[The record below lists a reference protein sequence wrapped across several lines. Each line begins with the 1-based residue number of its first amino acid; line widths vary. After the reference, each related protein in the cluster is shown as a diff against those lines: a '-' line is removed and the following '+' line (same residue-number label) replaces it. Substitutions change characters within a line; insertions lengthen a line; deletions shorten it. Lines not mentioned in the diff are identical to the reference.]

1 MGSID
6 EEEMKRY
13 IARFPVHNK
22 WQRTYIN
29 FAVMC
34 GYGLDDIMMRHVAGF
49 FSEQKRLKN
58 IEEEC
63 NRFWR
68 HNKAFLR
75 KEYESIKNMDTKKI
89 QAYLCRLMKKRHYL
103 LGFTLSVKLIRKNY
117 DDEYIPDAITIT
129 MLNALRHY

>member
-1 MGSID
+1 M
-6 EEEMKRY
+6 RY

-29 FAVMC
+29 FAVMH
-34 GYGLDDIMMRHVAGF
+34 GYGLNDLTMRHVAWYF
-49 FSEQKRLKN
+49 IEKKRLKN

-63 NRFWR
+63 ERFQR

-75 KEYESIKNMDTKKI
+75 TEYAAIKNWDTKKI

-103 LGFTLSVKLIRKNY
+103 LGFTLSAILIRKNR
-117 DDEYIPDAITIT
+117 DDEYIPDAIAIT